1 MASIKKF
8 FEKKRQDAKFKKLGQ
23 GHKLTEESSPQ
34 SPSAGG
40 PRATAGAPPPRDLNQ
55 TETQRAAA
63 LAAVAR
69 LDRQSQKQNP
79 QWSKT
84 FIRAEAKKQAAAQE
98 GASQSASRTGPVELE
113 GPGALA
119 TSGVYFKCPIIGP
132 EVFPKDDMIAKIR
145 AFLYEQYEEEPALT
159 SVLIIFSLNNPSKVR
174 ASTTDLTT
182 HNSELFGELKLV
194 PPNRVLLFEF
204 FFFLKTTI
212 IAPKVENNPVK
223 EKMRNF
229 SVLPPTTEFRP
240 K

>member
-174 ASTTDLTT
+174 ASTADLKKTQQKT
-182 HNSELFGELKLV
+182 IR
-194 PPNRVLLFEF
+194 RVEIGAI
-204 FFFLKTTI
+204 K
-212 IAPKVENNPVK
+212 
-223 EKMRNF
+223 
-229 SVLPPTTEFRP
+229 
-240 K
+240 